1 MAMRRRIP
9 WIAVLAVL
17 FLPLPTAAQEAAVI
31 TGRVSGVSGAPV
43 GGAVVAIPSLELSTV
58 TNDLGNYRLVV
69 SAEQSRG
76 QSVPITVSLLGYEG
90 IEATIEL
97 TPGALRRD
105 FTVRERAISLD
116 RIVVTGTAGNLEAR
130 AQSAAVA
137 SVNAAQINEVAP
149 VSSAADLL
157 QSRVAGVSVQGASG
171 TSGTSQTIRIRG
183 ASSISLSNEPL
194 VFIDGVRADSRSTQ
208 EFGVGGQESSRLNDI
223 PPEDI
228 ESIEVVKGP
237 AAATLYGAD
246 ASAGVIQ
253 IITKRGRTGSRFSQS
268 LTVEYHSLDANFDP
282 PANFGNCSGSAVR
295 RTTRPDGTPLT
306 AAENPCIGQDSTMNV
321 EVAPGD
327 SVRVLGAIVSDNPL
341 VRTDAFRTGAMR
353 QVDWSG
359 RGGGESYNYYVS
371 LSSMNE
377 EGTLPNNEYGRL
389 GGQMSFDFLPRR
401 DLRLEGGLG
410 ITKVD
415 TQLPQND
422 NNIYGYLGGG
432 LLGNPTSLGAAN
444 DGWYAGNRQV
454 EAISAITNL
463 NSTLR
468 MRPRLSANYTPV
480 QWLTN
485 RLIIGADMA
494 RTEGRSMYPRNDQ
507 TWYGS
512 NALNSGQ
519 ISEAR
524 RHYDIVTVDWLSNA
538 TAHISDAVRADIS
551 VGAQYITERNDRT
564 NATGTGLITNSA
576 HSVNAAAQLTGGG
589 QSFDEEKSIGVFAQ
603 TQFGIFDRLYVQVA
617 GRLDRHSAFGADADL
632 FLSPKVGASY
642 VLSDEPAIR
651 NVLPDLFNTV
661 RVRASFGT
669 TGRSPGSGA
678 LQTYNA
684 NPFLITNSN
693 IGSGVT
699 PDNPGNSQ
707 LKPERGQE
715 VEAGVDLGLF
725 NERLGLEITYFNKV
739 SKDLILERPLAPSAG
754 FSDDPF
760 VNIGELVNKGL
771 EVAANAQLVARQNV
785 GLDWR
790 VAMNTLSNE
799 VTDLGDVEP
808 FGTMNRIEEG
818 QPAYGFVT
826 RRIIGYEL
834 DRACPDDPDE
844 ICQRAIVTDEV
855 QPLGNLL
862 PSFEGN
868 TSATLSLF
876 NTVRLYAQLDWK
888 NDFWIYNNTDQF
900 RERQFGQGERW
911 IRRNEILTDTERL
924 DRFGPFVTETGEP
937 CAATDPGAEHC
948 DIAAGNVNQAY
959 IEKGDFFRL
968 REVSATI
975 TLPRQ
980 WAGFLRAQGASL
992 QIAGRNLGLWSEYTG
1007 ADPEVNTS
1015 TSGQSRQEFLTVP
1028 AARRLVTRINLQF

>member
-1 MAMRRRIP
+1 MRRRIP
-9 WIAVLAVL
+9 WIALLAALVLPVPA
-17 FLPLPTAAQEAAVI
+17 AAQEAATI
-31 TGRVSGVSGAPV
+31 TGRVSGASGTPAA
-43 GGAVVAIPSLELSTV
+43 GAVVAIPSLELSTV

-69 SAEQSRG
+69 PAGQARG

-90 IEATIEL
+90 IESTIEL
-97 TPGALRRD
+97 TPGSIRQD

-130 AQSAAVA
+130 AQSASVA
-137 SVNAAQINEVAP
+137 SVNAAQVNEVAP
-149 VSSAADLL
+149 VTTTADLL
-157 QSRVAGVSVQGASG
+157 QSRVAGVSVQAASG
-171 TSGTSQTIRIRG
+171 TSGTAQTIRIRG

-208 EFGVGGQESSRLNDI
+208 EFGVGGQSGSRLNDI

-268 LTVEYHSLDANFDP
+268 LTAEYHSLDSNWDP
-282 PANFGNCSGSAVR
+282 PSNWGACTAAAVAR
-295 RTTRPDGTPLT
+295 DERPDGTPLT
-306 AAENPCIGQDSTMNV
+306 QAENPCLGQAVGT
-321 EVAPGD
+321 
-327 SVRVLGAIVSDNPL
+327 LVSDNPL
-341 VRTDAFRTGAMR
+341 NRTGAFRTGEMR
-353 QVDWSG
+353 QIDWSG

-371 LSSMNE
+371 LSSMGE
-377 EGTLPNNEYGRL
+377 DGTLPNNEYSRM

-401 DLRLEGGLG
+401 DLRIEGGLG
-410 ITKVD
+410 ITQVE

-422 NNIYGYLGGG
+422 NNIYGFLGGG
-432 LLGNPTSLGAAN
+432 MLGSPTSLGSAN

-454 EAISAITNL
+454 EAITAITNL
-463 NSTLR
+463 NTTLR
-468 MRPRLSANYTPV
+468 TRPRISANYTPV

-485 RLIIGADMA
+485 RLIIGADMS
-494 RTEGRSMYPRNDQ
+494 RTEGSQLYPRNEE

-512 NALNSGQ
+512 AALNSGQ
-519 ISEAR
+519 VSEAR
-524 RHYDIVTVDWLSNA
+524 RHYDVITVDWLSNA
-538 TAHISDAVRADIS
+538 TAHITDAVRADIS

-564 NATGTGLITNSA
+564 NATGTGLITNA
-576 HSVNAAAQLTGGG
+576 ARSVNAAAQLTGGG
-589 QSFDEEKSIGVFAQ
+589 QSFNEEKSIGVFAQ
-603 TQFGIFDRLYVQVA
+603 SQFGILDRLYLQVA
-617 GRLDRHSAFGADADL
+617 GRLDRHSAFGAEADL

-661 RVRASFGT
+661 RLRASFGT

-678 LQTYNA
+678 LQTYSA
-684 NPFLITNSN
+684 NPFLISNSN
-693 IGSGVT
+693 IGSGVI
-699 PDNPGNSQ
+699 PANPGNAE

-715 VEAGVDLGLF
+715 IEAGIDLGLF
-725 NERLGLEITYFNKV
+725 NERLGVEVTYFNKV
-739 SKDLILERPLAPSAG
+739 SKDLILARPLAPSAG
-754 FSDDPF
+754 FSSNPL

-771 EVAANAQLVARQNV
+771 EIAANAQLIARPDF

-799 VTDLGDVEP
+799 VTDLGDVEA
-808 FGTMNRIEEG
+808 FGSMNRIEEG
-818 QPAYGFVT
+818 MPAYGFVT
-826 RRIIGYEL
+826 RRIVGYEL
-834 DRACPDDPDE
+834 DRVCPDDPSE
-844 ICQRAIVTDEV
+844 LCQRAIVTDDV
-855 QPLGNLL
+855 LPLGNLL
-862 PSFEGN
+862 PGFEGN

-876 NTVRLYAQLDWK
+876 NTVRLYGQLDWK
-888 NDFWIYNNTDQF
+888 NDFYIYNNTDQF

-911 IRRNEILTDTERL
+911 VRRNDPAFGQTDEETLR
-924 DRFGPFVTETGEP
+924 RFGPFVTESGEP
-937 CAATDPGAEHC
+937 
-948 DIAAGNVNQAY
+948 IAAGNVNEAY
-959 IEKGDFFRL
+959 LEKGDFFRL

-980 WAGFLRAQGASL
+980 WAGFMRAQGASI
-992 QIAGRNLGLWSEYTG
+992 QFAGRNLGLWSDYSG

-1028 AARRLVTRINLQF
+1028 AARRFVTRVNLQF